1 MQVLL
6 YLSAAAIL
14 NTNFGEILKKLP
26 KSYAR
31 VRSLITKEYGFLCLF
46 LCVTGLWKAT
56 RNDHFLDGRALH
68 VKTFYPY
75 MGTIVPVDE
84 PKWPSRPLSS
94 EAESAKLP
102 EFYKSVDRDLMEFV
116 MKSNQEVKLKE
127 ELDQCEHARI
137 RWTNEDGYV
146 LIKYGGTKVDRELDE
161 QAWKRRCCEIV
172 DSFLDNCCAKEFPLE
187 EEIVDEVADQL
198 PQIERLLPKL
208 TAQVKLEK
216 ESCQLRLMC
225 QKSNMPDFEE
235 KLTLR
240 LKEIKR
246 QVLEKTLEQKK
257 RTDVASEKLQLLQ
270 NVKIEDLL
278 KKEFTTEV
286 QAKLD
291 LGGKSLV
298 IKTPKG
304 LMESVMSHLNKRLD
318 EIDHNS
324 IPKPPEILGI
334 LKTKVGKRK
343 MKTELPEGCAFNVDE
358 KSKSIILLGR
368 TLDETVRGR
377 EKAMEVL
384 ISDRN
389 LSVND
394 KDNHL
399 IGSEKWGDLCKKLE
413 KRLRIRIKRELS
425 CIAVFGFRQD
435 VLEAVTKMRD
445 FLNEKKA
452 TEGEFR
458 LDSPIHRRFFNE
470 FYQDELTKIKEELAI
485 YAVKI
490 SLHED
495 GYRICFSGT
504 DDGVKEVEERLYLM
518 QEQIKKKTV
527 NISTPGMRTF
537 LAQEE
542 GKRLIAAVEQE
553 QKCIIEITEQ
563 NGDQVEGDESGY
575 DEPLSTSSDG
585 EEELER
591 HENKETIVTP
601 AGKKIIWKT
610 GNIEEEQVCFTIR
623 KRGTIKT
630 KTKHTDK

>member
-1 MQVLL
+1 
-6 YLSAAAIL
+6 
-14 NTNFGEILKKLP
+14 
-26 KSYAR
+26 
-31 VRSLITKEYGFLCLF
+31 
-46 LCVTGLWKAT
+46 
-56 RNDHFLDGRALH
+56 
-68 VKTFYPY
+68 

-84 PKWPSRPLSS
+84 PRWPPWRPLSS
-94 EAESAKLP
+94 EDESVTLP
-102 EFYKSVDRDLMEFV
+102 EFYKSVDRDLMHFV
-116 MKSNQEVKLKE
+116 MKSNQEAKLKE

-137 RWTNEDGYV
+137 RWTNKDGYV
-146 LIKYGGTKVDRELDE
+146 LITYGGTKVDREFDE
-161 QAWKRRCCEIV
+161 QAWKRRCSEIV
-172 DSFLDNCCAKEFPLE
+172 DSFLDSCCAKEFPLE
-187 EEIVDEVADQL
+187 EEIVNEVADQL
-198 PQIERLLPKL
+198 PQMERLFPKL

-225 QKSNMPDFEE
+225 QNSNMPVFEE

-246 QVLEKTLEQKK
+246 LFLQENLEQKK
-257 RTDVASEKLQLLQ
+257 RTDIASGKLQLLQ
-270 NVKIEDLL
+270 NAKIDNLL
-278 KKEFTTEV
+278 MNEFTTDV
-286 QAKLD
+286 QAKVD

-304 LMESVMSHLNKRLD
+304 LMGSVMSYLNKRVD
-318 EIDHNS
+318 EIDQNS
-324 IPKPPEILGI
+324 IANPPEILGI

-358 KSKSIILLGR
+358 KTKSVILLGR

-389 LSVND
+389 LFVND

-399 IGSEKWGDLCKKLE
+399 IGSEKWDDLCKKLE
-413 KRLRIRIKRELS
+413 KRLSIRIKRELS

-435 VLEAVTKMRD
+435 VAEAVTKMRD

-470 FYQDELTKIKEELAI
+470 FYKDELSKIKEELAF

-490 SLHED
+490 SLDED

-504 DDGVKEVEERLYLM
+504 EDGVKEVEERLYLM
-518 QEQIKKKTV
+518 QEQIKEKVV

-542 GKRLIAAVEQE
+542 GKRLIATIEREQ
-553 QKCIIEITEQ
+553 QCVIEVTEQ
-563 NGDQVEGDESGY
+563 SGRQGEEDESDE

-585 EEELER
+585 EDEVD
-591 HENKETIVTP
+591 ENEETITLG
-601 AGKKIIWKT
+601 GKKVIWKT
-610 GNIEEEQVCFTIR
+610 GNIEEEQVCITFFMYILH
-623 KRGTIKT
+623 K
-630 KTKHTDK
+630 

>member
-1 MQVLL
+1 
-6 YLSAAAIL
+6 
-14 NTNFGEILKKLP
+14 
-26 KSYAR
+26 
-31 VRSLITKEYGFLCLF
+31 
-46 LCVTGLWKAT
+46 
-56 RNDHFLDGRALH
+56 
-68 VKTFYPY
+68 
-75 MGTIVPVDE
+75 MGTLVPVDE

-94 EAESAKLP
+94 EAENGKLP
-102 EFYKSVDRDLMEFV
+102 QFYKEVDRDLMDFV

-146 LIKYGGTKVDRELDE
+146 LIKYGGIKVDRELDE
-161 QAWKRRCCEIV
+161 QAWKSRCSDIV
-172 DSFLDNCCAKEFPLE
+172 DSFLNNCCAKEFPLE

-208 TAQVKLEK
+208 TAQVKLAK
-216 ESCQLRLMC
+216 ESCQLRLVC
-225 QKSNMPDFEE
+225 QKSNMPDFQE

-240 LKEIKR
+240 LKEVNR
-246 QVLEKTLEQKK
+246 QVLEKKLEQKE
-257 RTDVASEKLQLLQ
+257 RTDIAAEKLQLLQ
-270 NVKIEDLL
+270 NAKIEDLL
-278 KKEFTTEV
+278 KKEFTTDV

-304 LMESVMSHLNKRLD
+304 LMESVMSYLNKRLD

-389 LSVND
+389 LFVND

-399 IGSEKWGDLCKKLE
+399 IGSEKWDDLCKKLE

-435 VLEAVTKMRD
+435 VAEAVTKMRD

-470 FYQDELTKIKEELAI
+470 FYKDELSKIKEELALF
-485 YAVKI
+485 AVKI
-490 SLHED
+490 SLDED

-504 DDGVKEVEERLYLM
+504 EDGVKEVEERLYLM
-518 QEQIKKKTV
+518 QEQIKEKVV

-542 GKRLIAAVEQE
+542 GKRLIAATERE
-553 QKCIIEITEQ
+553 QKCVIEVTEQ
-563 NGDQVEGDESGY
+563 SGRQGEEDESDE

-585 EEELER
+585 EDEVD
-591 HENKETIVTP
+591 ENEETITLG
-601 AGKKIIWKT
+601 GKKVIWKI
-610 GNIEEEQVCFTIR
+610 GNIEEEQVCMTIFYIFSLN
-623 KRGTIKT
+623 KTT
-630 KTKHTDK
+630 KT

>member
-1 MQVLL
+1 M
-6 YLSAAAIL
+6 
-14 NTNFGEILKKLP
+14 E
-26 KSYAR
+26 
-31 VRSLITKEYGFLCLF
+31 
-46 LCVTGLWKAT
+46 
-56 RNDHFLDGRALH
+56 
-68 VKTFYPY
+68 TFYPY

-84 PKWPSRPLSS
+84 PNWPSWRTLSS

-102 EFYKSVDRDLMEFV
+102 EFYKSVDRDLIYFV

-127 ELDQCEHARI
+127 ELDQCAHARI
-137 RWTNEDGYV
+137 RWTNKDGYV
-146 LIKYGGTKVDRELDE
+146 LIKYGGTKVNRELDE
-161 QAWKRRCCEIV
+161 QAWKRRCSEIV

-187 EEIVDEVADQL
+187 EEIVNEVADQL
-198 PQIERLLPKL
+198 PQIERLFPKL
-208 TAQVKLEK
+208 TAQVKLRK

-225 QKSNMPDFEE
+225 QKSNMPVFEE

-246 QVLEKTLEQKK
+246 LFLEKKWEQKK
-257 RTDVASEKLQLLQ
+257 RTDIASGKLQLLQ
-270 NVKIEDLL
+270 NAKIDDLL
-278 KKEFTTEV
+278 KMEFTTDV
-286 QAKLD
+286 QAKVD
-291 LGGKSLV
+291 LGDKSLV
-298 IKTPKG
+298 ITTPKG
-304 LMESVMSHLNKRLD
+304 LMKSVMSYLHKRLD
-318 EIDHNS
+318 EIDQNS
-324 IPKPPEILGI
+324 IANPPEILGI

-358 KSKSIILLGR
+358 KTKSVILLGR

-389 LSVND
+389 LFVND

-399 IGSEKWGDLCKKLE
+399 IGSEKWDDLCKKLE

-435 VLEAVTKMRD
+435 VAEAVTKMRD
-445 FLNEKKA
+445 FLNERKA

-470 FYQDELTKIKEELAI
+470 FYKDELSKIKEELAF

-490 SLHED
+490 SLDED

-504 DDGVKEVEERLYLM
+504 EDGVKKVEERLYLM
-518 QEQIKKKTV
+518 QEQIKEKVV

-542 GKRLIAAVEQE
+542 GKRLVATIERE
-553 QKCIIEITEQ
+553 QKCVIEVTEQ
-563 NGDQVEGDESGY
+563 SGQQGEEDER
-575 DEPLSTSSDG
+575 DDPEPLSTSSDR
-585 EEELER
+585 EDEVD
-591 HENKETIVTP
+591 ENEETITSG
-601 AGKKIIWKT
+601 GKKVIWKT
-610 GNIEEEQVCFTIR
+610 GNIEEEQVCITFFMYSP
-623 KRGTIKT
+623 
-630 KTKHTDK
+630 

>member
-1 MQVLL
+1 M
-6 YLSAAAIL
+6 
-14 NTNFGEILKKLP
+14 E
-26 KSYAR
+26 
-31 VRSLITKEYGFLCLF
+31 
-46 LCVTGLWKAT
+46 
-56 RNDHFLDGRALH
+56 
-68 VKTFYPY
+68 TFYPY

-84 PKWPSRPLSS
+84 PKWPSWRTLSS

-102 EFYKSVDRDLMEFV
+102 EFYKSVDRDLIYFV

-127 ELDQCEHARI
+127 ELDQCAHARI
-137 RWTNEDGYV
+137 RWTNKDGYV
-146 LIKYGGTKVDRELDE
+146 LIKYGGTKVNRELDE
-161 QAWKRRCCEIV
+161 QAWKRRCSEIV

-187 EEIVDEVADQL
+187 EEIVNEVADQL
-198 PQIERLLPKL
+198 PQIERLFPKL
-208 TAQVKLEK
+208 TAQVKLRK

-225 QKSNMPDFEE
+225 QKSNMPVFEE

-246 QVLEKTLEQKK
+246 LFLEKKWEQKK
-257 RTDVASEKLQLLQ
+257 KTDIASGKLQLLQ
-270 NVKIEDLL
+270 NAKIDDLL
-278 KKEFTTEV
+278 KKEFTTDV
-286 QAKLD
+286 QAKVD
-291 LGGKSLV
+291 LGDKSLV
-298 IKTPKG
+298 ITTPKG
-304 LMESVMSHLNKRLD
+304 LMKSVMSYLHKRLD
-318 EIDHNS
+318 EIDQNS
-324 IPKPPEILGI
+324 IANPPEILGI

-358 KSKSIILLGR
+358 KTKSVILLGR

-389 LSVND
+389 LFVND

-399 IGSEKWGDLCKKLE
+399 IGSEKWDDLCKKLE

-435 VLEAVTKMRD
+435 VAEAVTKMRD

-470 FYQDELTKIKEELAI
+470 FYKDELSKIKEELAF

-490 SLHED
+490 SLDGD

-504 DDGVKEVEERLYLM
+504 EDGVKKVEERLYLM
-518 QEQIKKKTV
+518 QEQIKEKVV
-527 NISTPGMRTF
+527 NVSTPGMRTF

-542 GKRLIAAVEQE
+542 GKRLVATIERE
-553 QKCIIEITEQ
+553 QKCVIEVTEQ
-563 NGDQVEGDESGY
+563 SGQQGEEDER
-575 DEPLSTSSDG
+575 DDHEPLSTSSDR
-585 EEELER
+585 EDEVD
-591 HENKETIVTP
+591 ENEETITSG
-601 AGKKIIWKT
+601 GKKVIWKT
-610 GNIEEEQVCFTIR
+610 GNIEEEQVCITFFMYSP
-623 KRGTIKT
+623 
-630 KTKHTDK
+630 

>member
-1 MQVLL
+1 ME
-6 YLSAAAIL
+6 A
-14 NTNFGEILKKLP
+14 
-26 KSYAR
+26 
-31 VRSLITKEYGFLCLF
+31 
-46 LCVTGLWKAT
+46 
-56 RNDHFLDGRALH
+56 
-68 VKTFYPY
+68 FYPY

-94 EAESAKLP
+94 EAETAKLP
-102 EFYKSVDRDLMEFV
+102 EFYKSVNRDLMEFV

-146 LIKYGGTKVDRELDE
+146 LIKYGGAKVDRELDAK
-161 QAWKRRCCEIV
+161 AWKRRCCEIV
-172 DSFLDNCCAKEFPLE
+172 DSFLDNCCTKEFPVE

-235 KLTLR
+235 KLTHR

-246 QVLEKTLEQKK
+246 QVLEKKLEQKK
-257 RTDVASEKLQLLQ
+257 RTDIASEKLQLLQ
-270 NVKIEDLL
+270 NAKIEDLL

-286 QAKLD
+286 QAKVD

-304 LMESVMSHLNKRLD
+304 LMESVMSYLNKRLD
-318 EIDHNS
+318 EIDQNS
-324 IPKPPEILGI
+324 IANPPEILGI
-334 LKTKVGKRK
+334 LKIKVGKRK

-358 KSKSIILLGR
+358 KTKSVILLGR
-368 TLDETVRGR
+368 TPDETVRGR

-384 ISDRN
+384 ISDRS
-389 LSVND
+389 LFVND

-399 IGSEKWGDLCKKLE
+399 VGTEKWNDLCKKLE

-435 VLEAVTKMRD
+435 VAEAVTKMRD

-470 FYQDELTKIKEELAI
+470 FYKDELSKIKEELAFF
-485 YAVKI
+485 AVKI
-490 SLHED
+490 SLDED

-504 DDGVKEVEERLYLM
+504 EDGVKEVEERLYPM
-518 QEQIKKKTV
+518 REQIKEKTF

-537 LAQEE
+537 LGQEE
-542 GKRLIAAVEQE
+542 GKRLIATIERE
-553 QKCIIEITEQ
+553 QKCVIEVTEQ
-563 NGDQVEGDESGY
+563 SGQQGEEDESD
-575 DEPLSTSSDG
+575 DESLSTSSDV
-585 EEELER
+585 EDEVD
-591 HENKETIVTP
+591 ENEETITFGGRKV
-601 AGKKIIWKT
+601 IWKT
-610 GNIEEEQVCFTIR
+610 GHIEEERVC
-623 KRGTIKT
+623 KT
-630 KTKHTDK
+630 TLI

>member
-1 MQVLL
+1 ME
-6 YLSAAAIL
+6 A
-14 NTNFGEILKKLP
+14 
-26 KSYAR
+26 
-31 VRSLITKEYGFLCLF
+31 
-46 LCVTGLWKAT
+46 
-56 RNDHFLDGRALH
+56 
-68 VKTFYPY
+68 FYPY

-84 PKWPSRPLSS
+84 PKWPSRPLPN
-94 EAESAKLP
+94 EAENGKLP
-102 EFYKSVDRDLMEFV
+102 EFYKEVDRDLMEFV

-161 QAWKRRCCEIV
+161 QAWKSRCSDIV
-172 DSFLDNCCAKEFPLE
+172 DSFLHNCCAKEFALE
-187 EEIVDEVADQL
+187 EEIKDEVADQL
-198 PQIERLLPKL
+198 PQIERLLPKH
-208 TAQVKLEK
+208 TAQIKLEK
-216 ESCQLRLMC
+216 ESCQLRLVC
-225 QKSNMPDFEE
+225 QKSNMPDFQE
-235 KLTLR
+235 KMMLR
-240 LKEIKR
+240 LKEVKR
-246 QVLEKTLEQKK
+246 QVLEKKLEQKE
-257 RTDVASEKLQLLQ
+257 RTDIASEKLQLLQ
-270 NVKIEDLL
+270 NAKIEDLL
-278 KKEFTTEV
+278 KNEFTTEV
-286 QAKLD
+286 QAKVD

-318 EIDHNS
+318 EIDHKS
-324 IPKPPEILGI
+324 MPYPPEILGI

-358 KSKSIILLGR
+358 KTKSVIILGR

-389 LSVND
+389 LFVND

-399 IGSEKWGDLCKKLE
+399 IGSEKWDDLCKKLE

-435 VLEAVTKMRD
+435 VAEAVTKMRD

-470 FYQDELTKIKEELAI
+470 FYKDELTKIKEELTFS
-485 YAVKI
+485 AVNI
-490 SLHED
+490 SLDED
-495 GYRICFSGT
+495 GYRIRFSGT
-504 DDGVKEVEERLYLM
+504 EDGVKEVEERLYLM
-518 QEQIKKKTV
+518 QEQIKEKTV

-542 GKRLIAAVEQE
+542 GKRLIATIECE
-553 QKCIIEITEQ
+553 QKCVIEVTEQ
-563 NGDQVEGDESGY
+563 SGQQGEEDESDD

-585 EEELER
+585 DDEVD
-591 HENKETIVTP
+591 ENEETIISE
-601 AGKKIIWKT
+601 GKKVIWKT
-610 GNIEEEQVCFTIR
+610 GNIEEEQVCMTIFL
-623 KRGTIKT
+623 
-630 KTKHTDK
+630 HSP

>member
-1 MQVLL
+1 M
-6 YLSAAAIL
+6 
-14 NTNFGEILKKLP
+14 E
-26 KSYAR
+26 
-31 VRSLITKEYGFLCLF
+31 
-46 LCVTGLWKAT
+46 
-56 RNDHFLDGRALH
+56 
-68 VKTFYPY
+68 TFYPY

-84 PKWPSRPLSS
+84 PKWPSWRTLSS

-102 EFYKSVDRDLMEFV
+102 EFYKSVDRDLIYFV

-127 ELDQCEHARI
+127 ELDQCAHARI
-137 RWTNEDGYV
+137 RWTNKDGYV
-146 LIKYGGTKVDRELDE
+146 LIKYGGTKVNRELDE
-161 QAWKRRCCEIV
+161 QAWKRRCSEIV

-187 EEIVDEVADQL
+187 EEIVNEVADQL
-198 PQIERLLPKL
+198 PQIERLFPKL
-208 TAQVKLEK
+208 TAQVKLRK

-225 QKSNMPDFEE
+225 QKSNMPVFEE

-246 QVLEKTLEQKK
+246 LFLEKKWEQKK
-257 RTDVASEKLQLLQ
+257 RTDIASGKLQLLQ
-270 NVKIEDLL
+270 NAKIDDLL
-278 KKEFTTEV
+278 KKEFTTDV
-286 QAKLD
+286 QAKVD
-291 LGGKSLV
+291 LGDKSLV
-298 IKTPKG
+298 ITTPKG
-304 LMESVMSHLNKRLD
+304 LMKSVMSYLHKRLD
-318 EIDHNS
+318 EIDQNS
-324 IPKPPEILGI
+324 IANPPEILGI

-358 KSKSIILLGR
+358 KTKSVILLGR

-389 LSVND
+389 LFVND

-399 IGSEKWGDLCKKLE
+399 IGSEKWDDLCKKLE

-435 VLEAVTKMRD
+435 VAEAVTKMRN

-470 FYQDELTKIKEELAI
+470 FYKDELSKIKEELAF

-490 SLHED
+490 SLDGD

-504 DDGVKEVEERLYLM
+504 EDGVKKVEERLYLM
-518 QEQIKKKTV
+518 QEQIKEKVV

-542 GKRLIAAVEQE
+542 GKRLVATIERE
-553 QKCIIEITEQ
+553 QKCVIEVTEQ
-563 NGDQVEGDESGY
+563 SGQQGEEDER
-575 DEPLSTSSDG
+575 DDHEPLSTSSDR
-585 EEELER
+585 EDEVD
-591 HENKETIVTP
+591 ENEETITSG
-601 AGKKIIWKT
+601 GKKVIWKT
-610 GNIEEEQVCFTIR
+610 GNIEEEQVCITFFMYSP
-623 KRGTIKT
+623 
-630 KTKHTDK
+630 

>member
-1 MQVLL
+1 M
-6 YLSAAAIL
+6 
-14 NTNFGEILKKLP
+14 E
-26 KSYAR
+26 
-31 VRSLITKEYGFLCLF
+31 
-46 LCVTGLWKAT
+46 
-56 RNDHFLDGRALH
+56 
-68 VKTFYPY
+68 TFYPY

-84 PKWPSRPLSS
+84 PKWPSWRTLSS

-102 EFYKSVDRDLMEFV
+102 EFYKSVDRDLIYFV

-127 ELDQCEHARI
+127 ELDQCAHARI
-137 RWTNEDGYV
+137 RWTNKDGYV
-146 LIKYGGTKVDRELDE
+146 LIKYGGTKVNRELDE
-161 QAWKRRCCEIV
+161 QAWKRRCSEIV

-187 EEIVDEVADQL
+187 EEIVNEVADQL
-198 PQIERLLPKL
+198 PQIERLFPKL
-208 TAQVKLEK
+208 TAQVKLRK

-225 QKSNMPDFEE
+225 QKSNMPVFEE

-246 QVLEKTLEQKK
+246 LFLEKKWEQKK
-257 RTDVASEKLQLLQ
+257 RTDIASGKLQLLQ
-270 NVKIEDLL
+270 NAKIDDLL
-278 KKEFTTEV
+278 KKEFTTDV
-286 QAKLD
+286 QAKVV
-291 LGGKSLV
+291 LGDKSLV
-298 IKTPKG
+298 ITTPKG
-304 LMESVMSHLNKRLD
+304 LMKSVMSYLHKRLD
-318 EIDHNS
+318 EIDQNS
-324 IPKPPEILGI
+324 IANPPEILGI

-358 KSKSIILLGR
+358 KTKSVILLGR

-389 LSVND
+389 LFVND

-399 IGSEKWGDLCKKLE
+399 IGSEKWDDLCKKLE

-435 VLEAVTKMRD
+435 VAEAVTKMRD

-470 FYQDELTKIKEELAI
+470 FYKDELSKIKEELAF

-490 SLHED
+490 SLDGD

-504 DDGVKEVEERLYLM
+504 EDGVKKVEERLYLM
-518 QEQIKKKTV
+518 QEQIKEKVV

-542 GKRLIAAVEQE
+542 GKRLVATIERE
-553 QKCIIEITEQ
+553 QKCVIEVTEQ
-563 NGDQVEGDESGY
+563 SGQQGEEDER
-575 DEPLSTSSDG
+575 DDHEPLSTSSDR
-585 EEELER
+585 EDEVD
-591 HENKETIVTP
+591 ENEETITSG
-601 AGKKIIWKT
+601 GKKVIWKT
-610 GNIEEEQVCFTIR
+610 GNIEEEQVCITFFMYSP
-623 KRGTIKT
+623 
-630 KTKHTDK
+630 

>member
-1 MQVLL
+1 M
-6 YLSAAAIL
+6 
-14 NTNFGEILKKLP
+14 E
-26 KSYAR
+26 
-31 VRSLITKEYGFLCLF
+31 
-46 LCVTGLWKAT
+46 
-56 RNDHFLDGRALH
+56 
-68 VKTFYPY
+68 TFYPY

-84 PKWPSRPLSS
+84 PKWPSWRTLSS

-102 EFYKSVDRDLMEFV
+102 EFYKSVDRDLIYFV

-127 ELDQCEHARI
+127 ELDQCAHARI
-137 RWTNEDGYV
+137 RWTNKDGYV
-146 LIKYGGTKVDRELDE
+146 LIKYGGTKVNRELDE
-161 QAWKRRCCEIV
+161 QAWKRRCSEIV

-187 EEIVDEVADQL
+187 EEIVNEVADQL
-198 PQIERLLPKL
+198 PQIERLFPKL
-208 TAQVKLEK
+208 TAQVKLRK

-225 QKSNMPDFEE
+225 QKSNMPVFEE

-246 QVLEKTLEQKK
+246 LFLEKKWEQKK
-257 RTDVASEKLQLLQ
+257 RTDIASGKLRLLQ
-270 NVKIEDLL
+270 NAKIDDLL
-278 KKEFTTEV
+278 KMEFTTDV
-286 QAKLD
+286 QAKVD
-291 LGGKSLV
+291 LGDKSLV
-298 IKTPKG
+298 ITTPKG
-304 LMESVMSHLNKRLD
+304 LMKSVMSYLHKRLD
-318 EIDHNS
+318 EIDQNS
-324 IPKPPEILGI
+324 IANPPEILGI

-358 KSKSIILLGR
+358 KTKSVILLGR

-389 LSVND
+389 LFVND

-399 IGSEKWGDLCKKLE
+399 IGSEKWDDLCKKLE

-435 VLEAVTKMRD
+435 VAEAVTKMRD
-445 FLNEKKA
+445 FLNERKA

-470 FYQDELTKIKEELAI
+470 FYKDELSKIKEELAF

-490 SLHED
+490 SLDED

-504 DDGVKEVEERLYLM
+504 EDGVKKVEERLYLM
-518 QEQIKKKTV
+518 QEQIKEKVV

-542 GKRLIAAVEQE
+542 GKRLVATIERE
-553 QKCIIEITEQ
+553 QKCVIEVTEQ
-563 NGDQVEGDESGY
+563 SGQQGEEDER
-575 DEPLSTSSDG
+575 DDPEPLSTSSDR
-585 EEELER
+585 EDEVD
-591 HENKETIVTP
+591 ENEETITSG
-601 AGKKIIWKT
+601 GKKVIWKT
-610 GNIEEEQVCFTIR
+610 GNIEEEQVCITFFMYSP
-623 KRGTIKT
+623 
-630 KTKHTDK
+630 